1 MSLPNLQSYDNSEC
15 QVICILHSKDSSDLG
30 EIKLQTADPDA
41 ESEQERGAR
50 SSHLAKRRPEQEKL
64 TPGEKKPKLPGA

>member
-1 MSLPNLQSYDNSEC
+1 MTSLNVKLYAFY
-15 QVICILHSKDSSDLG
+15 ILKTSDLG